1 MLTSIGKKSKSF
13 FVKILVGIIILPF
26 VFWGMG
32 DVFRGGNQNIIAS
45 INSKKIST
53 QEFMNYLNRI
63 NLSEL
68 QMKELKNSNLFE
80 EILSEY
86 IGMKI
91 ILLEIE
97 DYKVKV
103 TDKSLKN
110 IITSDKEFFKNGKFS
125 RTKYEKFIL
134 TSNTTHSAFEKNL
147 KNQEQKR
154 QLLNFLSNGLVIPEF
169 LIENEFN
176 KENQIKSIKYIDLN
190 KFYNKKKFEKKEI
203 QEIYTKNKDLFV
215 EEYKEISFAELTPL
229 NLIGTIEFDK
239 TYFAKIDE
247 IENDILDGKKLED
260 LAKNNNF
267 QLINTG
273 SININKLDING
284 NKFDKINDK
293 LFNKIFNIKEIN
305 TAEVLNIDNKY
316 YVGKLNSKV
325 TKNLKLENKEVQ
337 EAIIN
342 QLKIK
347 NKLENNTKIVKEI
360 SEGKFNKNYMENFAK
375 KNDLIITN
383 KIINSLKDNEIFSE
397 GLIKRIFLTKNNEIN
412 LITDSKLSK
421 NFIIFT
427 KKSQLKKLN
436 KQSDDY
442 KKYKLKAKFNFRQE
456 IFKTYDKSLNKKYK
470 IEQNSKVI
478 NRIKNSF

>member
-1 MLTSIGKKSKSF
+1 M
-13 FVKILVGIIILPF
+13 
-26 VFWGMG
+26 
-32 DVFRGGNQNIIAS
+32 
-45 INSKKIST
+45 
-53 QEFMNYLNRI
+53 
-63 NLSEL
+63 
-68 QMKELKNSNLFE
+68 FE
-80 EILSEY
+80 
-86 IGMKI
+86 
-91 ILLEIE
+91 
-97 DYKVKV
+97 
-103 TDKSLKN
+103 
-110 IITSDKEFFKNGKFS
+110 
-125 RTKYEKFIL
+125 
-134 TSNTTHSAFEKNL
+134 
-147 KNQEQKR
+147 
-154 QLLNFLSNGLVIPEF
+154 
-169 LIENEFN
+169 
-176 KENQIKSIKYIDLN
+176 
-190 KFYNKKKFEKKEI
+190 
-203 QEIYTKNKDLFV
+203 
-215 EEYKEISFAELTPL
+215 
-229 NLIGTIEFDK
+229 
-239 TYFAKIDE
+239 
-247 IENDILDGKKLED
+247 KLED